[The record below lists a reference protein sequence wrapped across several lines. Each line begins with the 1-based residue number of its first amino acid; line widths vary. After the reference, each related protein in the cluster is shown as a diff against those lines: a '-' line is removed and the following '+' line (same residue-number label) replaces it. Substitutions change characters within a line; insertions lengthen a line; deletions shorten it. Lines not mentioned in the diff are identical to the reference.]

1 MNNTA
6 VHITYL
12 AETCIDEKLS
22 DTNFFI
28 LAEGLLA
35 NEIAFN
41 ESSKVGN
48 FECIRQFKK
57 GKKQVKNI
65 IKQLKPLVKKGDAK
79 DSLKVKSL
87 LKEGNACIDD
97 TNKAILDVP
106 TDNIDAVLSFIIM
119 DIRDFIKWFIPIIL
133 TFGLAQIVVT
143 LKRSLAVYE
152 GIVAYIKDGKPISE
166 AFNQV
171 KVRYSHD
178 IKEFKTSLKKLEKIY
193 QDNCKG

>member
-1 MNNTA
+1 
-6 VHITYL
+6 
-12 AETCIDEKLS
+12 
-22 DTNFFI
+22 
-28 LAEGLLA
+28 
-35 NEIAFN
+35 
-41 ESSKVGN
+41 
-48 FECIRQFKK
+48 
-57 GKKQVKNI
+57 
-65 IKQLKPLVKKGDAK
+65 
-79 DSLKVKSL
+79 
-87 LKEGNACIDD
+87 
-97 TNKAILDVP
+97 
-106 TDNIDAVLSFIIM
+106 M

>member
-12 AETCIDEKLS
+12 AEACIDEKLS

-65 IKQLKPLVKKGDAK
+65 IKQLKPLVKKGDIK

-87 LKEGNACIDD
+87 LREGNACIDD

-193 QDNCKG
+193 QDNCKE